1 MEDGREINIRLCV
14 ACSRGNLKEVEDI
27 LSNGEVD
34 INVGVIVTPQLCA
47 VLGGHPEIMRRL
59 LEHPGLRL
67 DQRNFF
73 FSGETALQVACAM
86 NRLSIVNLLC
96 QDSRCTPSV
105 VNKKDWDGK
114 TPLMRAVLFGH
125 LDIVRELDKKGTDF
139 FTKDSQ
145 GVSLIAM
152 ARMRSEAVL
161 EYLLE
166 RNKVDSLEVIAAHN
180 VARYI
185 SKKADVETLEIP
197 ETLRE
202 FLTSFVVNEDNQD
215 TDYV

>member
-27 LSNGEVD
+27 LGNGEVD

-67 DQRNFF
+67 DQRSGFF
-73 FSGETALQVACAM
+73 GATALQVACEM
-86 NRLSIVNLLC
+86 NKVSIVSLLC

-105 VNKKDWDGK
+105 VNMKDREGDS
-114 TPLMRAVLFGH
+114 PLMRAVILGH
-125 LDIVRELDKKGTDF
+125 LDIVKELDKEGTDF
-139 FTKDSQ
+139 FTKDSR

-152 ARMRSEAVL
+152 ARMRSDAVL

-180 VARYI
+180 IARYI
-185 SKKADVETLEIP
+185 SKK
-197 ETLRE
+197 
-202 FLTSFVVNEDNQD
+202 S
-215 TDYV
+215 